1 VRRIVSRAVRFDEV
15 LTRRRFVVAA
25 GATLGGLM
33 ARPAFGALLDGA
45 VQGTRR
51 AFVSAPA
58 LRPPAVEVTAPAGGT
73 APGLLFLAPFAL
85 GTPAPDA
92 QYGPLIVDDAGEPVW
107 FLPVSGRSAMN
118 LRVQR
123 YHGEPVLTWY
133 EGNVAAEG
141 YGYGGECVIADAA
154 YDEVAR
160 VKAGHDLQADL
171 HEFLITSRNTALIA
185 IFNQRPWDLSSVGG
199 PTAGQLVEGV
209 VQEIDI
215 ASKEVLFEWHSID
228 HVGLDETYRDDLVT
242 QPNFDY
248 FHLNSIGVDTD
259 GDLIVSARH
268 TSTVYKLDRKTG
280 AVVWRLGGRKSDFSV
295 GPGATFAFQ
304 HDARR
309 HDDGTLT
316 VFDNGAWGP
325 GPGEAEPSSRG
336 LRLRIDETARTA
348 EVAVEYR
355 TPTPRLTIAMGDVQE
370 LPGGNVFVGWGTAG
384 SFSELG
390 PSGDLR
396 FDARFADGSATY
408 RAFRDAWVGR
418 PDTLPAFVVSTD
430 ESGRPATV
438 HVSWN
443 GATEVVHWQ
452 LHSGSAPDRLR
463 AVRTAPRAG
472 FETAIELPAPA
483 AYLAVVALDA
493 AGKQLAATKT
503 AHLA

>member
-1 VRRIVSRAVRFDEV
+1 MS
-15 LTRRRFVVAA
+15 RRRFVGVA
-25 GATLGGLM
+25 GAALGGLLT
-33 ARPAFGALLDGA
+33 RSTPAGAL
-45 VQGTRR
+45 VRR
-51 AFVSAPA
+51 TADVAGPRTFVSDPA
-58 LRPPAVEVTAPAGGT
+58 LRPPAVEVTAAAGGT
-73 APGLLFLAPFAL
+73 DSGLLFVAPFAL
-85 GTPAPDA
+85 GTPPPDA

-123 YHGEPVLTWY
+123 YRGEPVLTWY
-133 EGNVAAEG
+133 EGNLASGG

-154 YDEVAR
+154 YREIAR

-171 HEFLITSRNTALIA
+171 HEFLVTSRNTALVA
-185 IFNQRPWDLSSVGG
+185 IFNQRPWDLSAVGG
-199 PTAGQLVEGV
+199 PAAGQLVEGV

-228 HVGLDETYRDDLVT
+228 HVGLDETYRDDLAT

-248 FHLNSIGVDTD
+248 FHLNSIGVDAQ

-268 TSTVYKLDRKTG
+268 TSTVYKVDRKTG
-280 AVVWRLGGRKSDFSV
+280 AVVWRLGGRRSDFAL
-295 GPGATFAFQ
+295 GPGARFSFQ

-309 HDDGTLT
+309 HDDGALT

-325 GPGEAEPSSRG
+325 GPGDVEPSSRG
-336 LRLRIDETARTA
+336 LRLAVDESARTA
-348 EVAVEYR
+348 DLVAEYR
-355 TPTPRLTIAMGDVQE
+355 APAPRLSVAMGDVQE

-390 PSGDLR
+390 AAGDVR

-408 RAFRDAWVGR
+408 RAFRDPWVGR
-418 PDTLPAFVVSTD
+418 PETSPAIVVTADSG
-430 ESGRPATV
+430 GRPATV

-443 GATEVVHWQ
+443 GATEVSHWQ
-452 LHSGSAPDRLR
+452 LHTGPAPGKLR
-463 AVRTAPRAG
+463 AARTAPRTG
-472 FETAIELPAPA
+472 FETAIDLPAPA

-493 AGKQLAATKT
+493 SGKQLATTKT